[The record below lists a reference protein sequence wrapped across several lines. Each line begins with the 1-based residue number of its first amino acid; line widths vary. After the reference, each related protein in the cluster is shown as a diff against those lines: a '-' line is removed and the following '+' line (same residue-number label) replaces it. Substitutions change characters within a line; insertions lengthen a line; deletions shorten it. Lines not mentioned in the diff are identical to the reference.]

1 MKPSLGLRQGTVMML
16 DHPKLDE
23 MENLT
28 EAAKKIQNIA
38 RGNRDRTLTQ
48 QRREDIL
55 NSRAVIALAQS
66 EFVSIASNVLADT
79 MFNLMQEVLFGE
91 YVIDAEPIKFMI
103 KEQKGGEGEGTETAA
118 GGRETS

>member
-91 YVIDAEPIKFMI
+91 YVIDAEPIKFMM